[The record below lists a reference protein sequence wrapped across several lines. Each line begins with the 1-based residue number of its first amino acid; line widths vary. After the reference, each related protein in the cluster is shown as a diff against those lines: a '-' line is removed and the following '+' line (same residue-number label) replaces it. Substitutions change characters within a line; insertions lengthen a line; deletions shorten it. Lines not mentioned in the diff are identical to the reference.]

1 MKVHTRRQSEYDVEC
16 SDHGKSDEG
25 FFHFIASHFRAVLRR
40 ELWRRR
46 RGTGQILRVEEIG
59 STAFSGAVGMRRH
72 GARRWGADDLAAVPR
87 VCSRGTLP
95 REPGVHV
102 SKRLFGFC
110 GPTSARRG
118 SPCSRLSDV
127 HTRFAQ
133 EPAPTGRIP
142 EAIAEQLIANKSL
155 MYGKARRCSLRRGR
169 SDSRSPAV
177 SRKCQQASD
186 EAVETGRG
194 RRSHL
199 SSTPPGKFVPNSS
212 LCGCDSIFTL

>member
-1 MKVHTRRQSEYDVEC
+1 MKVFFISSHLTSEPCFGEGEEGQAKSC
-16 SDHGKSDEG
+16 GLRKSDQPLFLVPWVCG
-25 FFHFIASHFRAVLRR
+25 VMAP
-40 ELWRRR
+40 
-46 RGTGQILRVEEIG
+46 
-59 STAFSGAVGMRRH
+59 
-72 GARRWGADDLAAVPR
+72 AAGGLTTLPPVPR
-87 VCSRGTLP
+87 VCSRGALP
-95 REPGVHV
+95 REPGVQV
-102 SKRLFGFC
+102 SKCLFGFC

-133 EPAPTGRIP
+133 ERAPTGRIP
-142 EAIAEQLIANKSL
+142 EAAAEQLIANKSL

-177 SRKCQQASD
+177 SRKCHQASD

-199 SSTPPGKFVPNSS
+199 SSTPPEKFVPNSS